1 MLASPDGRVRPPA
14 LTAPAR
20 GTGDDP
26 GSLIVLLHTSE
37 ALLLDVRDLAERDR
51 IVTFLT
57 RERGKKS
64 GVARGARAPH
74 SRFAGQLQ
82 PLAKAQITWFEK
94 PGRDLVRISAVD
106 LVRPANRLQ
115 ADLEGILLGSYL
127 VDHMLEFAQEDE
139 SSELLFRLLDSTL
152 EALLAGVDQDVAARY
167 FECWVLR
174 LGGIFPAPDACPRCG
189 VPLAAKAVLPPQNET
204 LLCPACA
211 RGAAAGFED
220 VRRADRDDR
229 DERDERDERGEAE
242 PPGRREDGG
251 QPGGRPGRSARDS
264 RTPGLI
270 VGAETL
276 EFLRRIG
283 RCTLP
288 QAGQPAPSARTLRQV
303 EELCARV
310 RRHFLQRELRSYE
323 VIQRTRAAL

>member
-1 MLASPDGRVRPPA
+1 
-14 LTAPAR
+14 
-20 GTGDDP
+20 
-26 GSLIVLLHTSE
+26 VLLHTSE

-64 GVARGARAPH
+64 GVARGARARH

-82 PLAKAQITWFEK
+82 PLGKAQITWFEK
-94 PGRDLVRISAVD
+94 PGRDLVRISAVE
-106 LVRPANRLQ
+106 LVRPVHRLQ

-127 VDHMLEFAQEDE
+127 ADHMLEFAQEDE
-139 SSELLFRLLDSTL
+139 SSDLLFRLLDSTL

-174 LGGIFPAPDACPRCG
+174 LGGIFPAPDACPRCAT
-189 VPLAAKAVLPPQNET
+189 PLAARAVLPPHGET

-211 RGAAAGFED
+211 RGAVAAGPDD
-220 VRRADRDDR
+220 VQ
-229 DERDERDERGEAE
+229 RG
-242 PPGRREDGG
+242 DL
-251 QPGGRPGRSARDS
+251 GGRGDRAGRVARDG
-264 RTPGLI
+264 RTPGMI

-283 RCTLP
+283 HCTLP
-288 QAGQPAPSARTLRQV
+288 QAGQPAPEGRTLRQV